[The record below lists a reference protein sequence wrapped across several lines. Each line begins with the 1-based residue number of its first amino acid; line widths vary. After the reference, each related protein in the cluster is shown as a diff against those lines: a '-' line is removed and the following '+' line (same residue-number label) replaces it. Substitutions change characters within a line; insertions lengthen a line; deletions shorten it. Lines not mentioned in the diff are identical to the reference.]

1 MHTAPLRSTL
11 IWQVKK
17 TGILEGEIRHP
28 KGAWEVLS
36 VWGPCCVLS
45 LVSTAIQAALSGE
58 AGLSEAP
65 GQMLMKWAIVSE
77 INSLPRALQGF
88 YGFSATGKAQLGG
101 SRGLTSSQATQVQER
116 VASRHSLE
124 TPTSLLSTT
133 GGRALGTAQTAS
145 KDTSQQ
151 KWALRLRAC
160 TRLSTRLHT
169 RRPSQAPLG

>member
-1 MHTAPLRSTL
+1 MNRSDTTRSWGHQGRHTVTFLPWVIPLQGVMLAAMAERAWSLRGVHCPQRSTL

-45 LVSTAIQAALSGE
+45 LVSAAIQAALSGE
-58 AGLSEAP
+58 TGLSEAP

-88 YGFSATGKAQLGG
+88 YGFSATGKG
-101 SRGLTSSQATQVQER
+101 SAWGQQAVDILPGHSGPGESSFKT
-116 VASRHSLE
+116 
-124 TPTSLLSTT
+124 
-133 GGRALGTAQTAS
+133 
-145 KDTSQQ
+145 
-151 KWALRLRAC
+151 
-160 TRLSTRLHT
+160 
-169 RRPSQAPLG
+169 